1 MYDPVVAREGLL
13 CVELRSVIRE
23 DVAPGTSD
31 CVASDMASAVRGGT
45 GCIEDAVIGDE
56 VQGGVK
62 VVGAPGLAE
71 SFDDGQGVAHVSPP
85 PVVVARTL
93 TYVQVSV
100 KTQARDATADRILDV
115 AERLVQTRGFHGFS
129 YADVATELGVT
140 RAALHYH
147 YASKVE
153 LGAALIERYH
163 SRFRQRLDEIT
174 AASPDAVQRLR
185 DYAAIYRSVFAD
197 GRMCLCGMLAAE
209 FDTLDE
215 PLGQELLSFF
225 DTNYSWLAAVLEAGR
240 DFGDLRFAS
249 DARETAEL
257 MVSTLE
263 GAMLLNR
270 PSGNVRR
277 FDDVIARLLAQLMA

>member
-1 MYDPVVAREGLL
+1 MRRRGRGRPRPCRMLPRPTGH
-13 CVELRSVIRE
+13 RSSL
-23 DVAPGTSD
+23 G
-31 CVASDMASAVRGGT
+31 
-45 GCIEDAVIGDE
+45 
-56 VQGGVK
+56 
-62 VVGAPGLAE
+62 
-71 SFDDGQGVAHVSPP
+71 PP
-85 PVVVARTL
+85 PVVRARTL

-100 KTQARDATADRILDV
+100 KSRDATSDRILDV

-147 YASKVE
+147 YASKDE

-163 SRFRQRLDEIT
+163 ARFRQRLDEIA
-174 AASPDAVQRLR
+174 AASPAAVQRLQ
-185 DYAAIYRSVFAD
+185 DYAAIYRAVFAD

-209 FDTLDE
+209 FDTLDQ

-225 DTNYSWLAAVLEAGR
+225 DTNYSWLTAVLEAGR
-240 DFGDLRFAS
+240 DAGDLRFGS
-249 DARETAEL
+249 DAREPAEL

-277 FDDVIARLLAQLMA
+277 FEDVIARLLAQLMA